1 MKEIRGKKHDMR
13 WLEERERESE
23 KKKKRDKESKR
34 KRCVEEMKINAQ
46 VERPQ
51 IRIEYFETSKDEKD
65 K

>member
-1 MKEIRGKKHDMR
+1 MVGRKR
-13 WLEERERESE
+13 ERER
-23 KKKKRDKESKR
+23 KKEKRDKESKR